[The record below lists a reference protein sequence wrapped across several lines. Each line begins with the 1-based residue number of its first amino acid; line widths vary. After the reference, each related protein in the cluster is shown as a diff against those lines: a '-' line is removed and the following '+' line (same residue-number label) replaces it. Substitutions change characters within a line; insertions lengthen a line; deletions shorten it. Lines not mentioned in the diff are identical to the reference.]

1 LSFLD
6 VMGGVLEDASCPISA
21 LTWVVEEILAYRREV
36 LPAESLLLLKFF
48 LTMSESAS
56 LILELVLTLLAL
68 QVEPAQFSFD
78 LSLPS
83 RLHLTVLLG

>member
-6 VMGGVLEDASCPISA
+6 VMGGVLEDASCSISA

-68 QVEPAQFSFD
+68 QVEPA
-78 LSLPS
+78 
-83 RLHLTVLLG
+83 